1 MHTIQNL
8 GKYQTIFS
16 FISFKGDFWQHMAYE
31 RQRWSW
37 FQSRMG
43 QTDRKSQKNI
53 DAPCTRTVNVHRHV
67 ETVIFL
73 RRYAVVQENRKLA
86 MLSKFKRGNGKNVLY
101 TKMF

>member
-1 MHTIQNL
+1 MKDRDGVGSNL
-8 GKYQTIFS
+8 G
-16 FISFKGDFWQHMAYE
+16 W
-31 RQRWSW
+31 
-37 FQSRMG
+37 
-43 QTDRKSQKNI
+43 DRTTENHKKNI